1 MKRNMKNKNSSIH
14 ALCLFVFFAVFVT
27 FGFQS
32 ARAGSVIA
40 DTPCDNLYYET
51 LSSRAWLEAQREI
64 TQNQNLILKPD
75 SVFEYT
81 CFDLLLNELA
91 FHASSLLSETTS
103 FGGGL
108 GSNSMDQALQNLIG
122 TSLITYISNN
132 YGSLPAGVGG
142 YNLLG
147 GHPAGAGITHA
158 PRNINGALRP
168 YTCDIMARV
177 WQAAKCINFAT
188 NADTDGFYTFE
199 NYATTLLPPD
209 KRILPTA
216 CLPATAAW
224 ASNLATALTS
234 GPWTNDPVQTYFAMT
249 DSQNCT
255 GGSCLCTGDP
265 IPTGVQVVR
274 SGYAVNVY
282 EEHVCL
288 QPGCRYHPGGPLNNS
303 GGGAVAAGC
312 YGR

>member
-1 MKRNMKNKNSSIH
+1 MKIINEIKSFGGLKFSFFLLAFCLLGASFNSVK
-14 ALCLFVFFAVFVT
+14 AA
-27 FGFQS
+27 
-32 ARAGSVIA
+32 SVIA
-40 DTPCDNLYYET
+40 DTPCDDLYYET

-91 FHASSLLSETTS
+91 DHASSLLSETTS
-103 FGGGL
+103 FGPGL
-108 GSNSMDQALQNLIG
+108 GANSMDDALQNLIG
-122 TSLITYISNN
+122 TSLITYIGNN
-132 YGSLPAGVGG
+132 YGSLPVGGG

-147 GHPAGAGITHA
+147 GHPAGAGISHA
-158 PRNINGALRP
+158 PRPIVGALRP

-177 WQAAKCINFAT
+177 WQAAKCINFAS
-188 NADTDGFYTFE
+188 NEDTDGFYPFE
-199 NYATTLLPPD
+199 EYATNPID
-209 KRILPTA
+209 KRYLPTL

-234 GPWTNDPVQTYFAMT
+234 GPWTNDPVQTYYALT
-249 DSQNCT
+249 NAQSCS
-255 GGSCLCTGDP
+255 GSTCACTGDP
-265 IPTGVQVVR
+265 VPTGVQVVR
-274 SGYAVNVY
+274 SGYDVNTY

-288 QPGCRYHPGGPLNNS
+288 QPGCRYHPGGQLNA
-303 GGGAVAAGC
+303 GGPSATAGC

>member
-1 MKRNMKNKNSSIH
+1 MLHRAKDILG
-14 ALCLFVFFAVFVT
+14 AGFFALTVLT
-27 FGFQS
+27 FIFS
-32 ARAGSVIA
+32 PATNTAKAASVIA

-91 FHASSLLSETTS
+91 DHASSLLSESTN
-103 FGGGL
+103 FGPGL
-108 GSNSMDQALQNLIG
+108 GSNSMDDALQNLIG

-132 YGSLPAGVGG
+132 YGSLPTGAGS

-147 GHPAGAGITHA
+147 GHPAAAGISHA
-158 PRNINGALRP
+158 PQAIDGARP
-168 YTCDIMARV
+168 YTCDIMGRV
-177 WQAAKCINFAT
+177 WQAAKCINFAS
-188 NADTDGFYTFE
+188 NEDTDGFYTFE
-199 NYATTLLPPD
+199 DYATNPVD
-209 KRILPTA
+209 RRALPTL
-216 CLPATAAW
+216 CLPATASWSA
-224 ASNLATALTS
+224 NLATALTS
-234 GPWTNDPVQTYFAMT
+234 GPWTNDPVQTYFNLTNAQ
-249 DSQNCT
+249 SCS

-265 IPTGVQVVR
+265 VPTGVRVIR
-274 SGYAVNVY
+274 SGYSVNDY

-288 QPGCRYHPGGPLNNS
+288 QPGCRYHPGGPLNGT
-303 GGGAVAAGC
+303 GGGSSPAGC